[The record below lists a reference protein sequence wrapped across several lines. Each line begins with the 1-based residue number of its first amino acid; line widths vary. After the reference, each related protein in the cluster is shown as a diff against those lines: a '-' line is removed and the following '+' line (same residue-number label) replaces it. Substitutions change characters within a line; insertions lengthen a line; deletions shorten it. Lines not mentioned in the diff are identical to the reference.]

1 LRSYDIQRKSIHIT
15 VTDDMHS
22 AFKGACARERLTMQ
36 EFLEECISRLLDE
49 DEDIV
54 KVAKEISRGKS
65 DRTIKRITQ
74 TDADAVYRA
83 INGG

>member
-1 LRSYDIQRKSIHIT
+1 MRSYDIQRKSIHIT

-22 AFKGACARERLTMQ
+22 AFKGACANQRLTMQ

-54 KVAKEISRGKS
+54 NIAKDISKS
-65 DRTIKRITQ
+65 KRDKTIKRIKQ

>member
-1 LRSYDIQRKSIHIT
+1 
-15 VTDDMHS
+15 MHS
-22 AFKGACARERLTMQ
+22 AFKGACANQRLTMQ

-54 KVAKEISRGKS
+54 NIAKDISKS
-65 DRTIKRITQ
+65 KRDKTIKRIKQ